1 MNIVSLLFG
10 GRREPREHITEAP
23 FNAQW
28 RAVRAKPN
36 QPPIRARLAEADTT
50 VRTAHGELSA
60 RGGED
65 YIVTYELDDHAVV
78 RRDIFER
85 TYEPIGS
92 GLYQKR
98 TDVVLRYFTLDRP
111 VMVETMEGDQRAD
124 AGDWI
129 MQGVAGELWPVPREK
144 AAEKY
149 EPA

>member
-1 MNIVSLLFG
+1 MGLVSLLFG
-10 GRREPREHITEAP
+10 GRREPREHIAEP
-23 FNAQW
+23 PLNAHW
-28 RAVRAKPN
+28 RLVRPRPG

-50 VRTAHGELSA
+50 VSTAHGQLTA
-60 RGGED
+60 RGGQD
-65 YIVTYELDDHAVV
+65 YIVTYEFDDHAVV

-85 TYEPIGS
+85 TYKPIGS

-111 VMVETMEGDQRAD
+111 VIVETIEGDQKAD

-129 MQGVAGELWPVPREK
+129 MQGVTGELWPVPRAK